1 MTDEPAELTIPG
13 VRAKS
18 LGERAAE
25 EFARLGGPMMP
36 ERIGEAYPPEF
47 MEKYRADGGAREDAG
62 ANAWRAARDQA
73 LNEVHL
79 MLRFLCRSRLIAVPE
94 QLDPG
99 FLMKLVTAIEPDD
112 RTLYMNV
119 EHEGRR
125 ANRHVITFGAVKA
138 LAWYALANLPQPF
151 VAPPPVMNS
160 ERDQL
165 VAAQARREAFA
176 LLKGLVYER
185 LGMKTGMVP
194 RVIELIDDAA
204 AQPYTWKRSTDEN
217 HG

>member
-13 VRAKS
+13 VQAKS
-18 LGERAAE
+18 LADRAAE

-36 ERIGEAYPPEF
+36 QRVGDGFPPEF

-79 MLRFLCRSRLIAVPE
+79 MLRFLCRPRLTAIPH

-99 FLMKLVTAIEPDD
+99 FLMKLATAIEPDD
-112 RTLYMNV
+112 RGLYMNV

-125 ANRHVITFGAVKA
+125 ANRHILTLGAVKA
-138 LAWYALANLPQPF
+138 LAWYALANLPEPF
-151 VAPPPVMNS
+151 VTPPPVVNS
-160 ERDQL
+160 EHDQV

-176 LLKGLVYER
+176 LLEVLVYER

-194 RVIELIDDAA
+194 RFIELIYDVAA
-204 AQPYTWKRSTDEN
+204 RPYTWKRSVDEN

>member
-1 MTDEPAELTIPG
+1 MTDEPAEPTIPG
-13 VRAKS
+13 VQAKS
-18 LGERAAE
+18 LATRATE
-25 EFARLGGPMMP
+25 EFARLGGP
-36 ERIGEAYPPEF
+36 ALPPPPTIQMDDF
-47 MEKYRADGGAREDAG
+47 HRKWIADGNQYNDVLQR
-62 ANAWRAARDQA
+62 AWNKAKVEQA
-73 LNEVHL
+73 DEMHA
-79 MLRFLCRSRLIAVPE
+79 MLRFLCAPRLRAIPH

-138 LAWYALANLPQPF
+138 LAWYVLANLPQPF

-204 AQPYTWKRSTDEN
+204 AQPYTWKRSADEN